1 MEDGPGMDFSLSF
14 EQRML
19 VDSTRQFTEEVL
31 YPREDEVEASDRV
44 SPELKAWV
52 ISKAQE

>member
-31 YPREDEVEASDRV
+31 YPREDEGEASDRV